1 MPNPVHLLAFWS
13 RRRRPRLMPVRVP
26 TTVGTTD
33 VIFLLMRRMRA
44 PLIVLITNFSFCTGG
59 LMLMPGIDAAGNP
72 YRLTVFDAFYQMTIT
87 VTTVGYSEIP
97 HSFSYPQRMWLSMS
111 IYLVVISWAY
121 AIGVFFS
128 LVNDAAFQDAIAA
141 QRFRRQVRRL
151 VEPFVIVAGYGQ
163 AGRAIGAEL
172 DALGH
177 RFVVVDNR
185 EARVESVLAAQLSF
199 DVPAVE
205 GDAAVPAVLGMAGL
219 GHRDCEGVLALTE
232 DDTANLAVVMTVALL
247 RPGLPVF
254 ARCGDAHTQARIE
267 HFAPG
272 AAINPDDRFGD
283 YLALSIHRPVNH
295 QLLRWLMDNDE
306 EQLPPVR
313 TGLDSGRWV
322 VCAEEHFAADVLR
335 DLGASGLT
343 VDVVDPSAGA
353 PDVADVV
360 GFIAATG
367 DDTANIALAEQARL
381 ANPDVYVVVRQQAST
396 KKSLLEALQIDS
408 VYIATDMVAREVL
421 ARILTPVFLRFVDH
435 VFGRDEQWAVE
446 ARDHLQERC
455 GARTPQRDIV
465 TISPAHAPAIV
476 AWLSAGRPLT
486 IGDLLRRPDDRDTM
500 LPLGALVLL
509 RDGEPMFLPDE
520 DTALTLADQVLLV
533 GKPDGLTQVRQVC
546 DYPATLEY
554 VATGREVPT
563 TWLWSRLTDRWH
575 RRD

>member
-1 MPNPVHLLAFWS
+1 MPNPVHLLAFWG

-87 VTTVGYSEIP
+87 VTTVGYSEVP
-97 HSFSYPQRMWLSMS
+97 HAFSYPQRMWLSMS

-172 DALGH
+172 DGLGH

-185 EARVESVLAAQLSF
+185 ESRVESVLAAQLSF

-254 ARCGDAHTQARIE
+254 ARCGDVRIQARIE

-306 EQLPPVR
+306 EELPPVR
-313 TGLDSGRWV
+313 TGGLRPVGGLRRGALRRRRAARSGSQRAHRRRRRSV
-322 VCAEEHFAADVLR
+322 RRRPRCRRRRRVHRRDRRRHRQHRAGRAGAAGQPRRLRGGPPAGVHQEVTAGGAADR
-335 DLGASGLT
+335 LGLHRHRHGGPRGARP
-343 VDVVDPSAGA
+343 DPHPGVFAVRRPRVRPRRAVGGRGPRSPAGA
-353 PDVADVV
+353 
-360 GFIAATG
+360 
-367 DDTANIALAEQARL
+367 L
-381 ANPDVYVVVRQQAST
+381 RQ
-396 KKSLLEALQIDS
+396 
-408 VYIATDMVAREVL
+408 
-421 ARILTPVFLRFVDH
+421 PH
-435 VFGRDEQWAVE
+435 
-446 ARDHLQERC
+446 
-455 GARTPQRDIV
+455 PQRDVV

-509 RDGEPMFLPDE
+509 RDGEPMFLPGE

-563 TWLWSRLTDRWH
+563 TWLWSWLTDRWH